1 MLKSAAPLLL
11 LAAVAGASPAS
22 ASAAAIRDS
31 TGKAS
36 GCALRVDFGSYA
48 MGIDGTAAQAIER
61 TILSA
66 RGVGQV
72 TRHRWGREGE
82 YTLCVRM
89 RTAGAAAALFQRLR
103 PLLPPKPHGPIAIS
117 LADGRTARAPAR

>member
-1 MLKSAAPLLL
+1 MLKAAAPLIL
-11 LAAVAGASPAS
+11 LAA
-22 ASAAAIRDS
+22 AAAAPPAAAASVRDVA
-31 TGKAS
+31 GKAS
-36 GCALRVDFGSYA
+36 GCALRADFGSYA
-48 MGIDGTAAQAIER
+48 MGIDRGAAEAIER
-61 TILSA
+61 TILA
-66 RGVGQV
+66 AKGVGQV

>member
-1 MLKSAAPLLL
+1 MLKCAAPLLL
-11 LAAVAGASPAS
+11 LLAAGALPAP
-22 ASAAAIRDS
+22 AKAATIRDS
-31 TGKAS
+31 AGKAS

-66 RGVGQV
+66 RGVGHV

-89 RTAGAAAALFQRLR
+89 RTAGEAAALFRRLR
-103 PLLPPKPHGPIAIS
+103 PLLPTKPHGPITLS
-117 LADGRTARAPAR
+117 LADGRIVRAPGR